1 MSRSGADVLP
11 LRAPGGPPALIAHGG
26 GNDPAL
32 ARRALADGADFL
44 EVDLWVRCGRFE
56 ARHER
61 HLPGPLPVLYER
73 WYLRAAPRPIYR
85 LEHLLPACHGRA
97 GVFLDLKNGADVAP
111 ALVRRALAGPGGR
124 GARVAASS
132 QNWPLLRGVKAACP
146 DIDLYYSVDTPA
158 QFDLFRSVAERDP
171 LPAGVSCRH
180 SLLSERAVARF
191 HADGLAVVAWT
202 VDDADRA
209 RALARWG
216 VDAIT
221 ANRAAAMRAALA

>member
-1 MSRSGADVLP
+1 MNALP
-11 LRAPGGPPALIAHGG
+11 LRARDGPPALIAHGG

-32 ARRALADGADFL
+32 ARRALAAGADFL
-44 EVDLWVRCGRFE
+44 EVDLWVRRGRFE

-73 WYLRAAPRPIYR
+73 WYLRPAPRPVYR
-85 LEHLLPACHGRA
+85 LEELLLACHGRA
-97 GVFLDLKNGADVAP
+97 GVFLDLKNAP
-111 ALVRRALAGPGGR
+111 GTAPQLVRRALAEPGGR
-124 GARVAASS
+124 DARVAASS
-132 QNWPLLRGVKAACP
+132 TNWPLLRAVKAARP
-146 DIDLYYSVDTPA
+146 DLDLYYSVDTPA

-180 SLLSERAVARF
+180 SLLSERAIARF
-191 HADGLAVVAWT
+191 HEDGLAVVAWT
-202 VDDADRA
+202 VDGAERA

-221 ANRAAAMRAALA
+221 TNRAAAMRDALAHPA

>member
-1 MSRSGADVLP
+1 MNAPP

-26 GNDPAL
+26 GNDPARV
-32 ARRALADGADFL
+32 RRALTDGADFL
-44 EVDLWVRCGRFE
+44 EVDLWVRRGRFE

-73 WYLRAAPRPIYR
+73 WYLRPAPRPIYR
-85 LEHLLPACHGRA
+85 LEELLPACHGRA
-97 GVFLDLKNGADVAP
+97 GVFLDLKNGPDAAP
-111 ALVRRALAGPGGR
+111 DLVRRALDEPGGR

-132 QNWPLLRGVKAACP
+132 TNWPLLRGVKATRP
-146 DIDLYYSVDTPA
+146 DLDLYYSVDTPS
-158 QFDLFRSVAERDP
+158 QFDLFRSVLEHDP

-180 SLLSERAVARF
+180 SLLTEGVVARF

-202 VDDADRA
+202 VDEAERA
-209 RALARWG
+209 RALADWG

-221 ANRAAAMRAALA
+221 TDRVAALRAALAPPA

>member
-1 MSRSGADVLP
+1 MSPLP

-26 GNDPAL
+26 GNDPAGV
-32 ARRALADGADFL
+32 RRALADGADFL
-44 EVDLWVRCGRFE
+44 EVDLWVRRGRFE

-73 WYLRAAPRPIYR
+73 WYLRPAPRPVYR
-85 LEHLLPACHGRA
+85 LEELLLACHGRA
-97 GVFLDLKNGADVAP
+97 GVFLDLKNAPGAAP
-111 ALVRRALAGPGGR
+111 ELVRRALAEPGGR
-124 GARVAASS
+124 DARVAASS
-132 QNWPLLRGVKAACP
+132 TNWPLLRAVKAARP
-146 DIDLYYSVDTPA
+146 DLDLYYSVDTPA

-180 SLLSERAVARF
+180 SLLSERAIARF
-191 HADGLAVVAWT
+191 HEDGLAVVAWT
-202 VDDADRA
+202 VDGAERA

-221 ANRAAAMRAALA
+221 TNRVAAMRDALAHPP